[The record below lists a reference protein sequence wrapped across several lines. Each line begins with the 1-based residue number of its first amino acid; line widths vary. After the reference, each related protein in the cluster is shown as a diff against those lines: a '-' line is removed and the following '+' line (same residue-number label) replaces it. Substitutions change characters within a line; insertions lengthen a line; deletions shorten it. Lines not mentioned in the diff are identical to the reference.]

1 MPRKNTATRVAETA
15 DAVCREVRFQMAR
28 HGGIIDNIA
37 LFAHLEKW
45 MKASKRKSRY
55 IRP

>member
-1 MPRKNTATRVAETA
+1 MRKNTATKVAETS
-15 DAVCREVRFQMAR
+15 DAVCREVRYQMAR

-37 LFAHLEKW
+37 LFTHLEKW
-45 MKASKRKSRY
+45 MKASKRKTRY

>member
-37 LFAHLEKW
+37 LFTHLEKW

>member
-1 MPRKNTATRVAETA
+1 MRKNTVTKVAETA
-15 DAVCREVRFQMAR
+15 DAVCREVRFQMANY
-28 HGGIIDNIA
+28 GGIADNNT

-45 MKASKRKSRY
+45 MKASKRKTRY